1 MKASLESHAL
11 TRRLRSS
18 ILFPISGPI
27 GRNVRTRTMLT
38 GPRSLSRF
46 SQTRVVLAGAAFLIG
61 ATLAGSSA
69 FAASCGGVSTSQ
81 NTGVH
86 SASAGS
92 GIHTGISS
100 GSTHGGS
107 SMSSCPTSTTVSG
120 TQRYG
125 ERPREQPGVVSCRPQ
140 FACRQDF
147 HASGI
152 FEIRR
157 RPLVDQASLI
167 LRQRPV
173 RGAPSRA
180 RQIVPIVR
188 SPFGFH

>member
-1 MKASLESHAL
+1 
-11 TRRLRSS
+11 
-18 ILFPISGPI
+18 
-27 GRNVRTRTMLT
+27 MLT

-92 GIHTGISS
+92 GIHTGVSS

-107 SMSSCPTSTTVSG
+107 SMSSCPTSATVSG
-120 TQRYG
+120 THAMANGHVNSRVSYLVG
-125 ERPREQPGVVSCRPQ
+125 HNSHVAKTFTHLGSSKSVVAHSATKHP
-140 FACRQDF
+140 
-147 HASGI
+147 
-152 FEIRR
+152 
-157 RPLVDQASLI
+157 
-167 LRQRPV
+167 
-173 RGAPSRA
+173 
-180 RQIVPIVR
+180 
-188 SPFGFH
+188 